1 MWKVGAVLLLVF
13 SAVVTADNDDH
24 GSEAVSHTADSFA
37 TQVEETKQFVMFF
50 APWCGHCKRLAPT
63 WNELAKVFND
73 KEEQEVVIA
82 KVDCTVETALCAD
95 NDVTGYPTIKFFSN
109 GKDGAVRYK
118 GGRDLE
124 ALQSFVEEQLGK
136 GEEEKEEE
144 EELAGPLYELNDK
157 NFAGFTETGNH
168 FIKFYAP
175 WCGHCK
181 RLAPIWEDLAKEFDE
196 DDSPATISKVDCT
209 VSQQLCS
216 SHEVRGYP
224 TLLFFKD
231 GQKVEKYAGQRDLS
245 SFKEFIKRMVDQ
257 EDENAEREEEKV
269 PEKVPTQESENGV
282 VELTAG
288 SFKAAIDYGVTFVK
302 FFAPWCGHCKRLAP
316 TWEDLSKK
324 YADIDS
330 VRIAKVDCTLH
341 KELCQERKVRGYP
354 TLIVYKNGE
363 MKEEY
368 SGGRDLPSLE
378 TFLDKF
384 VFTGDMKE
392 ELPSEIVEEFNSPVL
407 DLDTASF
414 QPTISEGVTFVKF
427 FAPWCGHCK
436 SLAPTWEDLSKRFEG
451 EKTVK
456 IAKVDCTVYKDICQ
470 ANQVRGYPTLLMFK
484 DGEKK
489 EEYGGG
495 RDLDSLSSFVEKH
508 NSDSDRKEE
517 L

>member
-1 MWKVGAVLLLVF
+1 MIFNSYLV
-13 SAVVTADNDDH
+13 
-24 GSEAVSHTADSFA
+24 
-37 TQVEETKQFVMFF
+37 
-50 APWCGHCKRLAPT
+50 PCIR
-63 WNELAKVFND
+63 
-73 KEEQEVVIA
+73 
-82 KVDCTVETALCAD
+82 
-95 NDVTGYPTIKFFSN
+95 
-109 GKDGAVRYK
+109 
-118 GGRDLE
+118 
-124 ALQSFVEEQLGK
+124 
-136 GEEEKEEE
+136 
-144 EELAGPLYELNDK
+144 
-157 NFAGFTETGNH
+157 
-168 FIKFYAP
+168 
-175 WCGHCK
+175 
-181 RLAPIWEDLAKEFDE
+181 
-196 DDSPATISKVDCT
+196 
-209 VSQQLCS
+209 
-216 SHEVRGYP
+216 
-224 TLLFFKD
+224 
-231 GQKVEKYAGQRDLS
+231 
-245 SFKEFIKRMVDQ
+245 
-257 EDENAEREEEKV
+257 
-269 PEKVPTQESENGV
+269 
-282 VELTAG
+282 
-288 SFKAAIDYGVTFVK
+288 
-302 FFAPWCGHCKRLAP
+302 CGHCKRLAP

-330 VRIAKVDCTLH
+330 VQIAKVDCTLH

-378 TFLDKF
+378 TFLDRF

-392 ELPSEIVEEFNSPVL
+392 EIPSEIVEEFNSPVL